1 MPKICMGVL
10 TVSIVLKY
18 YRLLIKVSKVIKF
31 SVGKDEPYLS
41 LLITLGRHF
50 SCVESLSSYEVSC
63 HVHTSHD

>member
-1 MPKICMGVL
+1 MGVL

-31 SVGKDEPYLS
+31 SVGKDEPCSS

-50 SCVESLSSYEVSC
+50 SYLETLSSYEVS
-63 HVHTSHD
+63 